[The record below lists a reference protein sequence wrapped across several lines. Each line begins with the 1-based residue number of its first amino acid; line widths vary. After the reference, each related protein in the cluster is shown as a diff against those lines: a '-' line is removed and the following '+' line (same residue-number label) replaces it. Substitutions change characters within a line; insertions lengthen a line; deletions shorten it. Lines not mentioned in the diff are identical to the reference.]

1 MAKKTINISDYFC
14 TTREKEGVWYEA
26 KLGNGTNTGIEFK
39 ILGPSSDENAIA
51 AEAYSKQHDEIEKEK
66 DPKIAAKM
74 QREAVCKRIAAVITD
89 IRGKDGMQL
98 VNDDGT
104 EIKYSYDVVYKI
116 LDENIE
122 IRTDLLNALFETST
136 FMKKKN

>member
-1 MAKKTINISDYFC
+1 MAKKTINISDFFC

-26 KLGNGTNTGIEFK
+26 KLGNGNGTGIEFK
-39 ILGPSSDENAIA
+39 MLGPSSDENAIA
-51 AEAYSKQHDEIEKEK
+51 AEAYSKRHDEIEKEK
-66 DPKIAAKM
+66 DPKKSAEL
-74 QREAVCKRIAAVITD
+74 QRDAVCKRIAAVITD
-89 IRGKDGMQL
+89 IRGKDGAEL
-98 VNDDGT
+98 VDDDGK
-104 EIKYSYDVVYKI
+104 EIKYSEKVIYKI